1 MVRNGGDAG
10 SSKNRG
16 VMMDRRRFLG
26 VGAAGAGGLLVG
38 APQVAGCSPRHVLL
52 EAVADVTRQAPPPIT
67 EAERAERRR
76 RAQTLMAERGLGAI
90 FIEPGTSLLYF
101 AGVRWGQSQ
110 RVFGLLLPREGPGTI
125 VCPAFERQRA
135 ETRVAGRFE
144 IRIWEEDHDPAR
156 LIATMLAERGVA
168 NETFGFDRD
177 GRYFIADR
185 LAAAAPQLRIVSAEP
200 VIHGVRSIKSA
211 HELDILRFAN
221 RLTLDVIRT
230 AFATLTPGMTQ
241 AQLAA
246 NVQEAFTRA
255 GYGAGVWVLPLI
267 GESSAF
273 PHGAEQP
280 RPLAQGDIVLLDTGT
295 EVHGYQSDVTR
306 TTALGEPDA
315 EAARVF
321 DLVRQAQC
329 AALAAARPGITA
341 GSLDDLAR
349 RIITDGGYGPD
360 YAYFTHRLGHG
371 IGMDGHEWPYL
382 VRGSEVVLR
391 AGMTFSNEP
400 GIYQYGKF
408 GVRLEDIMVITET
421 GAELLTPPAESLFAI
436 G

>member
-1 MVRNGGDAG
+1 
-10 SSKNRG
+10 
-16 VMMDRRRFLG
+16 MDRRRFLG
-26 VGAAGAGGLLVG
+26 VGAAGAGGLLIG
-38 APQVAGCSPRHVLL
+38 APRPAAGRPGHPAL
-52 EAVADVTRQAPPPIT
+52 EAIADVTAQAPPPIT
-67 EAERAERRR
+67 EAERAQRRQ
-76 RAQTLMAERGLGAI
+76 RAQALMAEQGLGAL
-90 FIEPGTSLLYF
+90 FIEPGSSLLYF
-101 AGVRWGQSQ
+101 ADVQWGRGQ
-110 RVFGLLLPREGPGTI
+110 RVFGLVLPREGPGTI

-144 IRIWEEDHDPAR
+144 IRTWQEDEDPTS
-156 LIATMLAERGVA
+156 LIATILAERGVA
-168 NETFGFDRD
+168 NDTFGFDRE

-185 LAAAAPQLRIVSAEP
+185 LAAAAPHLRIASAESI
-200 VIHGVRSIKSA
+200 IHGVRSIKSA
-211 HELDILRFAN
+211 HELDLLRFAN

-230 AFATLTPGMTQ
+230 AFATLAPGMTQ
-241 AQLAA
+241 AQLAG
-246 NVQEAFTRA
+246 NVHEAFARA

-315 EAARVF
+315 EAVRVF
-321 DLVRQAQC
+321 ELVMRAQR

-341 GSLDDLAR
+341 GSLDELAR
-349 RIITDGGYGPD
+349 RSITDGGYGPD

-391 AGMTFSNEP
+391 SGMTFSNEP